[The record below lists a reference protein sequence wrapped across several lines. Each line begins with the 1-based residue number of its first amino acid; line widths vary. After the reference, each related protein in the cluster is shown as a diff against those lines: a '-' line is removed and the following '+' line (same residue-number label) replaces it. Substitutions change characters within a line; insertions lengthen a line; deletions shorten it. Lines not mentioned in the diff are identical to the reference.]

1 MTASGGDEEF
11 TGMIEKIARGL
22 KRAREERSGFLH
34 YASLIG
40 MGGWLLALPIVA
52 GAYLG
57 NYLDR
62 LDRLGR
68 ATETGVSWSLTL
80 IVLGVAAGIFN
91 IWYFL
96 YKE

>member
-1 MTASGGDEEF
+1 MKRPLKDEDF
-11 TGMIEKIARGL
+11 TGKIEKVAREL
-22 KRAREERSGFLH
+22 KRARKEKSGFLH

-40 MGGWLLALPIVA
+40 MGGWLLALPIIA

-57 NYLDR
+57 NYLDKK
-62 LDRLGR
+62 
-68 ATETGVSWSLTL
+68 THMGVSWSLTF
-80 IVLGVAAGIFN
+80 IILGIAAGIFN